1 MPLDS
6 DGMLHPSDF
15 TASPSSMAAPAPA
28 PDNDATTPA
37 PDDVPDVGGLPAVH
51 PLALHRFA
59 NVNLGATGFAS
70 QGALSYPSG
79 NWSAHFD

>member
-15 TASPSSMAAPAPA
+15 TAPTSSTAAPAPA
-28 PDNDATTPA
+28 PDDDATTPA
-37 PDDVPDVGGLPAVH
+37 PDDVPKIGSLPAVH
-51 PLALHRFA
+51 SSASHRFA

-70 QGALSYPSG
+70 QQTSSYPSG
-79 NWSAHFD
+79 NRPAHFD